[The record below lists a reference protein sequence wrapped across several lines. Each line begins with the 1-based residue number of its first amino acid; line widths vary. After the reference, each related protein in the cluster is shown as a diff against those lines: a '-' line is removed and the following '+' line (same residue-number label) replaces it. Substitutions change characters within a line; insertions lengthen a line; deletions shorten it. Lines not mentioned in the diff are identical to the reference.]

1 MLYHQD
7 SRRRRHSGR
16 PHRANRMGHPPADE
30 AHVLRPRHDGPSL
43 KPHGLQ
49 APDHVPPR
57 HNLIPQSEQP
67 PRH

>member
-1 MLYHQD
+1 
-7 SRRRRHSGR
+7 
-16 PHRANRMGHPPADE
+16 MGHPPADE